1 MAREKTYNSRN
12 GWIALSRDI
21 ERHWIWLDARRF
33 QMWVQLL
40 FLCQYQDSEVMIGQ
54 FRIKLKRGQF
64 VTTISRLS
72 SYLRSTRPTTYAF
85 LQILEQSKMIKR
97 ENIQKITIVTVLN
110 YTKYQPIF
118 EDVNVPIVE
127 GKKQDTLDRS
137 FDTKLYTI
145 KEKEQKNKKINN
157 SSSSSLREENLK
169 FFEEIKNTPEFWKQT
184 SDSLG
189 LSEKKLRD
197 KAEKFFKER
206 LAKEEF
212 LGTMEEMR
220 KYLFNWLRKA
230 IELEANSQKQN
241 QTIPQNGRTETDN
254 RRGFDAPTPGGDE
267 LSKGIF

>member
-40 FLCQYQDSEVMIGQ
+40 FLCQYQDGEVMIGQ
-54 FRIKLKRGQF
+54 NRIKLRRGQF
-64 VTTISRLS
+64 ATTISILS
-72 SYLRSTRPTTYAF
+72 GYLRCSRNTTYTF
-85 LQILEQSKMIKR
+85 LQILEESKMIKR
-97 ENIQKITIVTVLN
+97 ENYFKFSIVTVLN

-118 EDVNVPIVE
+118 DDVNVSNLE
-127 GKKQDTLDRS
+127 GKKQVSSERC
-137 FDTKLYTI
+137 FNTKLSTI
-145 KEKEQKNKKINN
+145 KEKEEKNKKINN

-169 FFEEIKNTPEFWKQT
+169 FFEEIRSSSDFWKQT
-184 SDSLG
+184 SESLG
-189 LSEKKLRD
+189 VAEKKLRD

-206 LAKEEF
+206 LAKEEYHK
-212 LGTMEEMR
+212 TMDEVR

-230 IELEANSQKQN
+230 IELEVNSQKQN
-241 QTIPQNGRTETDN
+241 QTIPQNGRTEIDN